1 VQFDENGLV
10 AGHRRKL
17 AVRQIYAG
25 GELIR
30 WPSGEEIPSG
40 CIPAINVTG
49 WTPAQRQAAILADNK
64 SALNGGW
71 DLEMLAEELR
81 QIGEMDFD
89 LSKTGFSG
97 VEIDALVQGVFE
109 DLPAMSFSGELVQD
123 SKQAYVAP
131 ADREPQEIEGLT
143 EPDEVPEPP
152 AEPKTKPG
160 DVWLLGRHRLMCGD
174 STDADVVAKVLNGA
188 KPHLMVTD
196 PPYGVKYVGKTKDAL
211 TIENDAMD
219 ADGTHELWRD
229 TLSAIWPFLIPG
241 GVIYAT
247 VAAGPL
253 HIGFAEAMLALDALR
268 QIMVWDKGQMVL
280 GHSDYHYAHEPIL
293 YGWKPGAAHYF
304 VNDRTKTTVFEFA
317 KPTKNDLHPT
327 MKPVELWVEFIEN
340 SSKPG
345 DSVYEPFSGSGTT
358 IIACERTNRTAH
370 AIELSP
376 AYVDVAVKR
385 WQDFTGQEATLES
398 TGQTFSSL

>member
-1 VQFDENGLV
+1 VPGVDV
-10 AGHRRKL
+10 
-17 AVRQIYAG
+17 
-25 GELIR
+25 
-30 WPSGEEIPSG
+30 S
-40 CIPAINVTG
+40 G

-71 DLEMLAEELR
+71 DLEMLKKELDE
-81 QIGEMDFD
+81 IGKMDFD
-89 LSKTGFSG
+89 LSKTGFSNA
-97 VEIDALVQGVFE
+97 EIDALLTGAFE

-131 ADREPQEIEGLT
+131 ADREPQEIEGNT
-143 EPDEVPEPP
+143 DPDETPEPP
-152 AEPKTKPG
+152 VEPKTKPG
-160 DVWLLGRHRLMCGD
+160 DVWLLGRHRLVCGD
-174 STDADVVAKVLNGA
+174 STDADVVAKCLNGA

-247 VAAGPL
+247 VPARPL
-253 HIGFAEAMLALDALR
+253 HIGFADAMLDLGALR

-304 VNDRTKTTVFEFA
+304 TNDRTKTSIFKFA

-376 AYVDVAVKR
+376 TYVDVAVKR

-398 TGQTFSSL
+398 TGQTFNTL